1 MIKLNV
7 GGGSR
12 WEREGWKVLDYRATN
27 SKKFIKGYADKINL
41 KKNTCDIIFCSHVV
55 EHIPHVKLEKVFLE
69 FNRVLKKKGVV
80 RILTPD

>member
-27 SKKFIKGYADKINL
+27 SKNLSKVMLIK
-41 KKNTCDIIFCSHVV
+41 
-55 EHIPHVKLEKVFLE
+55 
-69 FNRVLKKKGVV
+69 
-80 RILTPD
+80 LT